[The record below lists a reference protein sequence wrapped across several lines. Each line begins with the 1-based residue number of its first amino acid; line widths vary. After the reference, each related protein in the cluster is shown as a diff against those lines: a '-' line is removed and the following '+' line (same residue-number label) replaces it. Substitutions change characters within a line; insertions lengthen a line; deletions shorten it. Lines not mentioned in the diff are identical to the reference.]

1 MTTNIRTVSPVSCT
15 CFFKARCAIC
25 HDVWTATS
33 PSSAARLAQFIAG
46 HISSFTMTNTSGADN
61 KICARFCPASV
72 PFYPQFRFENPQP
85 AHNTLRSSP
94 SVSKHHT
101 RGLSPKLR
109 NLRTRPWDL
118 VRCTHNLYSKT
129 RNLQT
134 TSSHRLRDTALT
146 ISVQKSAICKQ
157 TTPRHPS
164 RDTLHLAMDASRI
177 LEALMQYHIARASYD
192 ADRSATLTDDI
203 PGGAEN
209 RPFSNVSGK
218 HMATC
223 FAYAA
228 SKALDPQ
235 EYCQLLSF
243 LQKGPDILS
252 PVPREELHKEID
264 NKVQE
269 FYADETSI
277 SERDRRRLCAP
288 SGKEDAELVI
298 ILHCQTRN
306 GALPVGVFWDTTTFT
321 FKLWQPKA
329 TAQTSY
335 MATIGIGEQRRLL

>member
-1 MTTNIRTVSPVSCT
+1 MQFTT
-15 CFFKARCAIC
+15 
-25 HDVWTATS
+25 
-33 PSSAARLAQFIAG
+33 G
-46 HISSFTMTNTSGADN
+46 HISSFTMTNTSGVDN

-72 PFYPQFRFENPQP
+72 LFHPQLRFKNPQP

-94 SVSKHHT
+94 SVSKHYT
-101 RGLSPKLR
+101 RGLSSKLR
-109 NLRTRPWDL
+109 NLRTRPCHL
-118 VRCTHNLYSKT
+118 VHCTHNLYSKT

-134 TSSHRLRDTALT
+134 TSGHRLRDTALT

-157 TTPRHPS
+157 TTPRHLS
-164 RDTLHLAMDASRI
+164 RDKLHLAMDASRI
-177 LEALMQYHIARASYD
+177 LEALMQHHIARASYD
-192 ADRSATLTDDI
+192 ADRSTTSTDDI

-218 HMATC
+218 YMATC

-235 EYCQLLSF
+235 EYYQLLAF

-252 PVPREELHKEID
+252 PIPREHLHKEID

-277 SERDRRRLCAP
+277 SEL
-288 SGKEDAELVI
+288 GQK
-298 ILHCQTRN
+298 
-306 GALPVGVFWDTTTFT
+306 
-321 FKLWQPKA
+321 
-329 TAQTSY
+329 
-335 MATIGIGEQRRLL
+335 